1 MSNTVATPAIER
13 VVRTPPWVKG
23 SSIRRIA
30 FGALIVAC
38 CLVILFP
45 VYWMLNVALQ
55 PEGTSRVPS
64 PPLIP
69 PTITFDNFISI
80 FRDRPMAL
88 WLGNSVLVATVCVVV
103 AMPVSLMAGYI
114 LSRYRIRIG
123 AIVGVFVLV
132 TQMLP
137 PTMLVVPMY
146 QLFSSIGILNTAFA
160 VMVAHMTMV
169 IPLSVWLLKGFFDAI
184 PIDLEQAAE
193 VDGCNR
199 FQVFYRIAL
208 PLTLPGIAATALYSF
223 IVSWN
228 EYIFARTLAS
238 PQELWTAGVG
248 LASFRGEYVTLF
260 EPMMAASLVFTIPVF
275 VVFFL
280 LQRHLVSGMLSGSV
294 KG

>member
-1 MSNTVATPAIER
+1 MSGSPVRIVGRVGLTPRWALR
-13 VVRTPPWVKG
+13 SPLKRL
-23 SSIRRIA
+23 A
-30 FGALIVAC
+30 FGALIIAC
-38 CLVILFP
+38 CLVIVFP

-55 PEGTSRVPS
+55 PTGTSRVPS
-64 PPLIP
+64 PSLIP
-69 PTITFDNFISI
+69 PNVTLDNFIAI
-80 FRDRPMAL
+80 FRDRPMGI
-88 WLGNSVLVATVCVVV
+88 WLGNSTLVATVCVAI
-103 AMPVSLMAGYI
+103 AMPISLMAGYI
-114 LSRYRIRIG
+114 LSRYRIRVG
-123 AIVGVFVLV
+123 AVVGVFVLI

-146 QLFSSIGILNTAFA
+146 QLFSSVGILNTLFA
-160 VMVAHMTMV
+160 VMAAHMTMV
-169 IPLSVWLLKGFFDAI
+169 IPLCVWMLKGFFDAI
-184 PIDLEQAAE
+184 PVDLEQAAE

-208 PLTLPGIAATALYSF
+208 PLTMPGIAATALYSF

-228 EYIFARTLAS
+228 EYVFARTLAS

-260 EPMMAASLVFTIPVF
+260 EPMMAASLIFTLPVF
-275 VVFFL
+275 LVFLL